1 MYLVLCTTYSILI
14 KTMKKSKL
22 LFALFLSVVSFASVA
37 QKQLELTSA
46 KNGKVKTFVIGKTIR
61 FKAFD
66 DTDFEK
72 GKIQNITATSI
83 TFYLPNEDEGSTI
96 KEIPLSDLH
105 ALQKSTTI
113 HSVTKAVGAFFILG
127 GAYTMA
133 SSSALA
139 GEDGSTGTYLGL
151 GAGMVALGVVPYL
164 FKPKIYIL
172 GVTHT
177 AAIK

>member
-1 MYLVLCTTYSILI
+1 
-14 KTMKKSKL
+14 MKKSNL
-22 LFALFLSVVSFASVA
+22 LFALFLSMVSFTSFA
-37 QKQLELTSA
+37 QKQLELTSL
-46 KNGKVKTFVIGKTIR
+46 KNTKIKTFAIGKTVH

-66 DTDFEK
+66 DIDFEK
-72 GKIQNITATSI
+72 GKIQNITATAI

-96 KEIPLSDLH
+96 KEIPLTDLH
-105 ALQKSTTI
+105 ALQKSTTL
-113 HSVTKAVGAFFILG
+113 HNVTKAVGAFFILG

-139 GEDGSTGTYLGL
+139 GDNGSTGTYLGL
-151 GAGMVALGVVPYL
+151 GAGMFALGIVPYL
-164 FKPKIYIL
+164 FKPKIYII

>member
-1 MYLVLCTTYSILI
+1 
-14 KTMKKSKL
+14 MKKSSL
-22 LFALFLSVVSFASVA
+22 FFALFLSIVSLTSFG
-37 QKQLELTSA
+37 QQQLELTSL
-46 KNGKVKTFVIGKTIR
+46 KNGKVKTFAIGKTIR

-72 GKIQNITATSI
+72 GKIQNITAASI

-96 KEIPLSDLH
+96 KEIPLTELH
-105 ALQKSTTI
+105 ALQKSTTL
-113 HSVTKAVGAFFILG
+113 HSVTKGIGAFFILG
-127 GAYTMA
+127 GAYAMA

-139 GEDGSTGTYLGL
+139 GEDGSSGTYIGL
-151 GAGMVALGVVPYL
+151 GAGMFALGVVPYL

-172 GVTHT
+172 GVTHN